1 MLAVIRAHPRHA
13 AAGIAALAQTHVLHP
28 RRSIVSSLIVSR
40 AITKSSTRPLRALTL
55 PSASC
60 PIANFPIARA
70 PRASAPNASAPAAVA
85 PIAMAPSRRTAGNL
99 APVGLDR
106 AEPTTS
112 FCPSSVILCPPC
124 RQSSVDRSQRSP
136 LRARHN
142 GSRALLEGLGRNT
155 TPDANLDN
163 SACDEKF
170 TRQAISSTAF
180 GIAAPGG
187 LVFDGIAVGHSCL
200 HEVDMILTEWGMAGV
215 ETLRAQAAVLIIV
228 DVLSFST
235 AVDVAVSKGA
245 MVYPF
250 PYGDEDTA
258 QAVAERVGAVLAK
271 PRRSSG
277 GQFSL
282 SPLSLI
288 AVPAGTR
295 VMLPSPNGARLSL
308 AGGDR
313 PVLAGCLRNATMVA
327 RIARQIARGDK
338 VGVVLA
344 GELWPDGSLRPAIE
358 DLLGAGAIVHHL
370 ALPCSPEAQAA
381 REAFRSAGTDVE
393 RLAIARRS

>member
-1 MLAVIRAHPRHA
+1 
-13 AAGIAALAQTHVLHP
+13 
-28 RRSIVSSLIVSR
+28 
-40 AITKSSTRPLRALTL
+40 
-55 PSASC
+55 
-60 PIANFPIARA
+60 
-70 PRASAPNASAPAAVA
+70 
-85 PIAMAPSRRTAGNL
+85 MAPSRRTAGNL

-187 LVFDGIAVGHSCL
+187 LVFDGITVGHSCL
-200 HEVDMILTEWGMAGV
+200 HEDEMILTEWGMAGV
-215 ETLRAQAAVLIIV
+215 ETLRERAAVLVIV
-228 DVLSFST
+228 DVLSFLT

-245 MVYPF
+245 VVFPF

-258 QAVAERVGAVLAK
+258 QAAADRVGAVLAK

-277 GQFSL
+277 SQISL
-282 SPLSLI
+282 SPQSLM

-295 VMLPSPNGARLSL
+295 IMFPSPNGARLSL
-308 AGGDR
+308 ACCDR
-313 PVLAGCLRNATMVA
+313 PVLTGCLRNAAAVA
-327 RIARQIARGDK
+327 KTARQMAGGGA
-338 VGVVLA
+338 VGVVPA

-358 DLLGAGAIVHHL
+358 DLLGRSLAQLAHAQILKRGFAVPHPFLHLGTHPEQL
-370 ALPCSPEAQAA
+370 ALRVSRA
-381 REAFRSAGTDVE
+381 RSRW
-393 RLAIARRS
+393 